1 MIESIGVDSLPSLA
15 SVWTALCIVVRL
27 LPMSIVIPQGLLQGI
42 SVRMQGL
49 MAILLAGCLVPLVQP
64 DSPALPIDWA
74 HAMIALGVE
83 LLLGAT
89 IACAAFLGLH
99 FVQLGADWLAHS
111 AGLDTSTSAHA
122 LHGTSSHNDGT
133 SAFHLLLGLCSIVWF
148 LGIGAH
154 QALLRMWLESFQRY
168 APGGLSVDPNWV
180 AGVLGLIP
188 VSALMGLRLVAPIAF
203 VVMASQATSGL
214 IAKVLPGWSSSETNT
229 PIRFA
234 LLLGSLAAMVHGMER
249 SAVEGWQEYFHWVD
263 LWMAGVGDGK

>member
-1 MIESIGVDSLPSLA
+1 MIESIVGDPLPSLA
-15 SVWTALCIVVRL
+15 SVWTAMCIVVRL

-42 SVRMQGL
+42 SMRMQVL

-89 IACAAFLGLH
+89 IACAAFLGIH

-111 AGLDTSTSAHA
+111 TGLDTSSSSPA
-122 LHGTSSHNDGT
+122 LHGTSSHGDGT
-133 SAFHLLLGLCSIVWF
+133 TAFHLLLGLCSIAWF

-154 QALLRMWLESFQRY
+154 QALIRMWLESFQRY

-188 VSALMGLRLVAPIAF
+188 ASALMGLRLV
-203 VVMASQATSGL
+203 
-214 IAKVLPGWSSSETNT
+214 LPGWSSSESNM
-229 PIRFA
+229 PIRLA
-234 LLLGSLAAMVHGMER
+234 LMLGSLAAMVHGMER

-263 LWMAGVGDGK
+263 LWMAGVGNGK